1 MQTCPCWCQ
10 PKKNTPLSK
19 ITIEETMTTSVTA
32 PVTPERILQFA
43 WGYVP
48 PLVLEA
54 AVHHRVFDVLDGGPK
69 SLAEVQQET
78 GASER
83 GLAAV
88 MNVLVG
94 LEFLAKDKQGLY
106 SLTAESSAFL

>member
-1 MQTCPCWCQ
+1 M
-10 PKKNTPLSK
+10 S
-19 ITIEETMTTSVTA
+19 TSVAA

-54 AVHHRVFDVLDGGPK
+54 AIRHRIFDVLDSGPK
-69 SLAEVQQET
+69 TLSEVRELT
-78 GASER
+78 ATSER
-83 GLAAV
+83 GLAAI

-94 LEFLAKDKQGLY
+94 LNFLQKEKDRF
-106 SLTAESSAFL
+106 SLTPESSAFLVSTKPVFTVE